1 MLRQAIQ
8 GARWSQHAIPRSL
21 LISSN
26 RPSPRRTF
34 SAAASRFVRNGDSK
48 DKVRFFEQDTRGS
61 KHKVEV
67 NPEAEESAETQ
78 EVESELSKLEQEL
91 QALEEGPYGPN
102 SDFMKEL
109 PEKDRVIALKALR
122 EYEAQKGQGQHE
134 SKAGLAEVFDEE
146 LDAMLKEEFEGLAKE
161 EEEDWDPTK
170 PIEQQQRLPSK
181 ESRGTSLDGGQHP
194 YVSRFYESLKGLSK
208 DNLDDTRKRDE
219 LWKWYRRCK
228 QTIPSFLASMPEQTV
243 AALWD
248 SQSLSETANTTRVQ
262 RLRSLVEDM
271 ASAGRTPTAQQMQVY
286 IESLHES
293 GKTDEALEL
302 WRAHQTGIGQGREA
316 LESYWTLGVR
326 LLSAQDDPQKAQDMA
341 LAFLAN
347 DRSRQ
352 PRILIPVIDAWGRQP
367 GEAAAVKAWALY
379 LQLKTFLGSD
389 MTMEDYD
396 TISVGFLKSNRLDLA
411 LAVFKDMMVT
421 GRYPDN
427 DSTALYKA
435 AVGLVGNLHAS
446 SISEQEVN
454 KVSLSA
460 LTILPRAFQN
470 RFFYGSWMKKLIGMG
485 EVDSAAL
492 VVELMYERGVR
503 PDPKHLNGI
512 IGAWLREGNASAR
525 DNAERLGWAMIQR
538 RIDTVWARTYP
549 EKSPHDSSKPSV
561 YQGSETA
568 RIPRFMRRT
577 VPPATIETFCLLLL
591 HYTRRGEEDM
601 VKYLTKCL
609 SDARIRP
616 NSYFMNH
623 LLYDELRRQD
633 IRTLWIKYKEMS
645 THVKPDLETFACL
658 WDCAKLQYD
667 RFKDPNTGFPSA
679 KGLYAEMMRW
689 YAQLTPH
696 WQKVAREEF
705 SKDLYDQITRCF
717 CLSRDIHGTLVA
729 LHSMRDTFGF
739 FPDDDTAHMLV
750 LQVARMAGVP
760 TGTPRRRL
768 RRLSDTPR
776 SKENIAHVRRLLE
789 ILSERKMS
797 ALQAQGLN
805 VEQLETTEKQ
815 QLQLEIMADLLRV
828 VISRAEPNSTPAKIE
843 DKLTATAAEMN
854 VPGIDLGSPLTG
866 DSLVL

>member
-26 RPSPRRTF
+26 LPPRRTF
-34 SAAASRFVRNGDSK
+34 SGAAWRFLRNDDSK
-48 DKVRFFEQDTRGS
+48 DKVRFFEQDTRAS
-61 KHKVEV
+61 KRRVEV
-67 NPEAEESAETQ
+67 DPEAEESVEAE
-78 EVESELSKLEQEL
+78 EVQSELSKLEQEL

-102 SDFMKEL
+102 SEFMKKL
-109 PEKDRVIALKALR
+109 PERDRLIALRALR
-122 EYEAQKGQGQHE
+122 EYEARKGPNQHE

-170 PIEQQQRLPSK
+170 PIEQQQRLPFK
-181 ESRGTSLDGGQHP
+181 EAPGTSLDAGHHP
-194 YVSRFYESLKGLSK
+194 YVSRFNESLKGLSK
-208 DNLDDTRKRDE
+208 DNPNDNHKQED

-228 QTIPSFLASMPEQTV
+228 QTLPSFLASMPEETM
-243 AALWD
+243 AALWET
-248 SQSLSETANTTRVQ
+248 QSRSEIANTTRVQ
-262 RLRSLVEDM
+262 RLQLLVEDL
-271 ASAGRTPTAQQMQVY
+271 ASAGRKPTTQQILVY
-286 IESLHES
+286 IESLHEH
-293 GKTDEALEL
+293 GNTNEALEL
-302 WRAHQTGIGQGREA
+302 WRAHQTDIDQGREA
-316 LESYWTLGVR
+316 LEGYWTLGVR

-379 LQLKTFLGSD
+379 LQLKTFLGPD

-396 TISVGFLKSNRLDLA
+396 TISVGFLKSNRLDIA

-435 AVGLVGNLHAS
+435 AVGLVGNLQTS
-446 SISEQEVN
+446 SISEEEVN

-492 VVELMYERGVR
+492 VVELMYERGVK

-512 IGAWLREGNASAR
+512 IGAWLREGNTNAR
-525 DNAERLGWAMIQR
+525 DKAERLGWTMIQR
-538 RIDTVWARTYP
+538 RIDMVWARTYP
-549 EKSPHDSSKPSV
+549 EKSPNDSSKPSV
-561 YQGSETA
+561 YKGSETA

-591 HYTRRGEEDM
+591 HYTRRGDEDM
-601 VKYLTKCL
+601 IRYLTKCL
-609 SDARIRP
+609 RDARIRP

-633 IRTLWIKYKEMS
+633 IRTLWVKYKEMS
-645 THVKPDLETFACL
+645 THVRPDLETFACL

-667 RFKDPNTGFPSA
+667 RFKDPNTGFPPA
-679 KGLYAEMMRW
+679 RGLYAEMMRW

-696 WQKVAREEF
+696 WQNVAREEF

-768 RRLSDTPR
+768 RRLSDNPR
-776 SKENIAHVRRLLE
+776 NKENIAHVRRLLE
-789 ILSERKMS
+789 ILSERKIS
-797 ALQAQGLN
+797 ALRTQGLN
-805 VEQLETTEKQ
+805 VEQLEITEKQ
-815 QLQLEIMADLLRV
+815 QLQLEIMAELLRV
-828 VISRAEPNSTPAKIE
+828 VISRAEPNSTPAQIE
-843 DKLTATAAEMN
+843 DKLAAVAAEMS
-854 VPGIDLGSPLTG
+854 VPKIDLGSPLTG
-866 DSLVL
+866 DALVL